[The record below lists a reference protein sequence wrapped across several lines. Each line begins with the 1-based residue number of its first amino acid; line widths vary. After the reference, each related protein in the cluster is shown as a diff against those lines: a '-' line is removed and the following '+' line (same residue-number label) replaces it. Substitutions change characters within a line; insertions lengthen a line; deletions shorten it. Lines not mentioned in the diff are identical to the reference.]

1 MKILLPTFLVFILL
15 SFTACKG
22 GQVEPLPPAA
32 LEERAT
38 ESPTLI
44 PLPKSGETGTPNLTP
59 AVNIK
64 PVINTSIGDL
74 EIETVRSVD
83 EVNDVKPGP
92 NERLILIT
100 LGKPGQAKLDVSTFS
115 LEVFDKALRDRSSG
129 EVHLSGDD
137 GSYSI
142 CSMAGWVGENY
153 DVFAMG
159 FRVPATAKT
168 YQLFWPGND
177 PIDLHLEN

>member
-1 MKILLPTFLVFILL
+1 MRILIATFLVLIMLGL
-15 SFTACKG
+15 SACEEA
-22 GQVEPLPPAA
+22 QVEPLPPVA
-32 LEERAT
+32 LEERAA
-38 ESPTLI
+38 ESQTLI
-44 PLPKSGETGTPNLTP
+44 PPPKTGETGTPALTP
-59 AVNIK
+59 ASAVK
-64 PVINTSIGDL
+64 PVIKTSIGDL

-83 EVNDVKPGP
+83 EVNGVKPGP

-115 LEVFDKALRDRSSG
+115 LEAFDKALRDRSSG

-142 CSMAGWVGENY
+142 CSMAGWVGEKY
-153 DVFAMG
+153 DTFAMG

-177 PIDLHLEN
+177 PLDLHLEN